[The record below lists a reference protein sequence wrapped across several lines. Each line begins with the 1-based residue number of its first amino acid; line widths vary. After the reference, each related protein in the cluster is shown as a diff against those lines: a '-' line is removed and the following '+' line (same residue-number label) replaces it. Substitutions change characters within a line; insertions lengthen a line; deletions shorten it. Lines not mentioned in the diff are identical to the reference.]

1 MKKIFGFIAIV
12 AMMFVAWS
20 CGGATDSPS
29 AVAEKAIQCL
39 QDRDYDGY
47 AKLIYLEEK
56 DNQSIEDQQ
65 KAIVALIADKMD
77 KEMDKKQGISSYE
90 VLGEE
95 IAEDG
100 NKAKVNLKITYGDG
114 STDDQRL
121 KCLKTDDGKWM
132 IDANK

>member
-20 CGGATDSPS
+20 CGGAADSPS

-121 KCLKTDDGKWM
+121 KCLKTEDGKWM